1 MSTIRHHLMPES
13 PRKAELAIVAGFLVL
28 FLIFQKLWLV
38 YVALALCAM
47 FLLSDTLSHWTL
59 WAWFKLAAALGYL
72 NSRFLLSA
80 VFFLLLVPMAL
91 LRRLWQRNP
100 LFLHAPP
107 PDSMFQ
113 IRQHLYSRSDF
124 EKLW

>member
-1 MSTIRHHLMPES
+1 MPES

-113 IRQHLYSRSDF
+113 IRQHLYSHSDF